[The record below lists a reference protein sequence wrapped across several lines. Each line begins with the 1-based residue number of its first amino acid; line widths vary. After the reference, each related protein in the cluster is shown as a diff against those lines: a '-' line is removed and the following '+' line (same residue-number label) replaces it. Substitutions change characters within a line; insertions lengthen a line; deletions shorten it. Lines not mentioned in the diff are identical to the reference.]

1 MQKLSWSRCVL
12 HAIGTIVACLV
23 WATTAAAQGVTTGT
37 MTGLVTDAQGAVL
50 PGASVTAI
58 HLPSGT
64 QYEATTQEDGR
75 FFIPAMRV
83 GGPYKVTVAMQ
94 GFGSETKNDA
104 SVALGTSTDL
114 PFSLKVA
121 SVNEEVTVTGAIDPT
136 FSSGRTGA
144 ATAVTRAELATLPT
158 ISGRLTDI
166 TRLSPQ
172 YGGSGTFATCT
183 AAVPTNPGVTP

>member
-23 WATTAAAQGVTTGT
+23 LVTTAAAQGVTTGT

-75 FFIPAMRV
+75 LHGRRRGRHAALLRVDRADRRRV
-83 GGPYKVTVAMQ
+83 GRNV
-94 GFGSETKNDA
+94 
-104 SVALGTSTDL
+104 
-114 PFSLKVA
+114 
-121 SVNEEVTVTGAIDPT
+121 
-136 FSSGRTGA
+136 R
-144 ATAVTRAELATLPT
+144 RA
-158 ISGRLTDI
+158 R
-166 TRLSPQ
+166 
-172 YGGSGTFATCT
+172 
-183 AAVPTNPGVTP
+183 